1 MSAGLTAVEVE
12 DAFRIYDSGDRA
24 TVALQ
29 GLDLTI
35 EQGEI
40 VVALGPSGA
49 GKSTLLRV
57 LAGLEQLS
65 AGSVRSVGTELT
77 RLDAAGAAA
86 YRAAHVGLLDQH
98 YARSLSPDLTC
109 RHTVALQLELLG
121 AAPSESR
128 PVADELLARVGLS
141 DRADEPPGNLSGGEQ
156 QRVAV
161 CAAVAHRPG
170 LLLADEPAGELDAD
184 NATLVYGLLGEL
196 VHAVGA
202 TALIVSH
209 DAAAA
214 SIADR
219 LVYIRDG
226 RIVEQ
231 SLPGGRPAL
240 VISRRGWARLPHTPM
255 AAGKARFAEI
265 EQHGDRIVLN
275 PVDPELVGETTVPSE
290 EAPAEPS
297 RGAPGEIAARVEG
310 IERHYGERVVL
321 SGFTRNFNQGVLTA
335 LVGRSGSGKT
345 TLLHMIAGLDR
356 PDAGEVMVAG
366 ERLGGLDRAGLADV
380 RRREIAL
387 VTQEPGLIPYLTSS
401 ENVGLGARLRG
412 GGGDAREAL
421 LAVGL
426 GERLDQRVSNLSAG
440 ERERVAIARALAA
453 DARVL
458 LVDEPTARLDEENAR
473 AVGALLLAAAHQRGL
488 AVICATH
495 DPVLIEL
502 ADEVV
507 ELSRL
512 TRLAS

>member
-1 MSAGLTAVEVE
+1 MTSAIEIG
-12 DAFRIYDSGDRA
+12 DAFRIYESGDAA

-29 GLDLTI
+29 GLDLEI
-35 EQGEI
+35 EAGEI

-57 LAGLEQLS
+57 LAGLERLS
-65 AGSVRSVGTELT
+65 AGTARVFGMELG
-77 RLDAAGAAA
+77 RLDAAGAAS

-121 AAPSESR
+121 TPTAESR
-128 PVADELLARVGLS
+128 PRADELLDRVGLL
-141 DRADEPPGNLSGGEQ
+141 DRAGEPPANLSGGEQ

-161 CAAVAHRPG
+161 CAAVAHGPG
-170 LLLADEPAGELDAD
+170 LLLADEPAGELDAA
-184 NATLVYGLLGEL
+184 NATIVYELLGEL
-196 VHAVGA
+196 VHSAGA

-231 SLPGGRPAL
+231 SLPGGKPAL
-240 VISRRGWARLPHTPM
+240 VISRKGWARLPHSV
-255 AAGKARFAEI
+255 AAGKPRFAEV
-265 EQHGDRIVLN
+265 EQDGSRIVLT
-275 PVDPELVGETTVPSE
+275 PVSLGEAAPPAHVDEAAPS
-290 EAPAEPS
+290 APAP
-297 RGAPGEIAARVEG
+297 RGEIAAEVTGVGR
-310 IERHYGERVVL
+310 RYGERVVL
-321 SGFTRNFNQGVLTA
+321 SGFTRSFHRGVLTA

-345 TLLHMIAGLDR
+345 TLLHMLAGLDR
-356 PDAGEVMVAG
+356 PDEGEIAVG
-366 ERLGGLDRAGLADV
+366 GGRLGALDRTERAEL
-380 RRREIAL
+380 RRREVSL
-387 VTQEPGLIPYLTSS
+387 VTQEPGLIPYLTAL
-401 ENVGLGARLRG
+401 ENVELGRRLRS
-412 GGGDAREAL
+412 DDTAPSPRARVAL

-426 GERLDQRVSNLSAG
+426 GERLDQRASNLSAG
-440 ERERVAIARALAA
+440 ERERVAIARALAT
-453 DARVL
+453 DAILL

-473 AVGALLLAAAHQRGL
+473 AVGALLAAAAHERGL
-488 AVICATH
+488 AVVCATH

-507 ELSRL
+507 EL
-512 TRLAS
+512 TPAG